1 MPLSEDWRIAI
12 NSTAWLIT
20 RGDGAFSRR
29 VLNQGIPV
37 VILLFICNVICEL
50 KSKTTYF
57 STHISS
63 RKLGAWPHLSA
74 PLLVWKIR
82 ERIEH
87 KNNATQALLT
97 HAYPCVSASCRHMRL
112 TCVYDFMNSSW
123 EKQGRTPDEKKK
135 YIGIIK
141 LEVLLNN
148 FSVFIK
154 FLPYFPY

>member
-1 MPLSEDWRIAI
+1 MAGLSD
-12 NSTAWLIT
+12 N
-20 RGDGAFSRR
+20 
-29 VLNQGIPV
+29 VLRLTLWAKIFGLLLSIIV
-37 VILLFICNVICEL
+37 VIVNATEIHLLR
-50 KSKTTYF
+50 KTSNKQFYEK
-57 STHISS
+57 ISS